1 MNMSQVLIAPIV
13 TEKMYSANAKENSV
27 GFWVHTKATK
37 QTIKS
42 SVERFF
48 NVKVKDIQVA
58 RYKPKKVK
66 FGNKTGYQNARKKA
80 YIQLHEGH
88 SINFSEE

>member
-1 MNMSQVLIAPIV
+1 MNMTQVLIAPIV

-27 GFWVHTKATK
+27 GFWVNTKATK
-37 QTIKS
+37 QMIKS

-58 RYKPKKVK
+58 SYKPKKVR
-66 FGNKTGYQNARKKA
+66 FGNRVGFQNARKKA
-80 YIQLHEGH
+80 YVQLHEGQ